1 MMNSTGSI
9 LVLVVMVLT
18 LFVSLSVLLRSLALI
33 ITSSISLLSFRR
45 GSILFL
51 VMLLVLVMMLLWTLS
66 MRIQRTIFGG
76 TNRLRRLGRLWWK
89 RDWWRASEAKDV
101 V

>member
-9 LVLVVMVLT
+9 LVLVMMVLA
-18 LFVSLSVLLRSLALI
+18 LLVSLSILLRGLTLI
-33 ITSSISLLSFRR
+33 ITSSISLLSFGR
-45 GSILFL
+45 GSILLL
-51 VMLLVLVMMLLWTLS
+51 VMLLVLVMMLLWTLW

-76 TNRLRRLGRLWWK
+76 TNRLRRLGRSRWE